1 MKAFEAGLNLV
12 PPALCVLEVGVLLL
26 GVRPRSTSAVCAAGA
41 RSLLVED
48 LGGAAGLHRGCLAVS
63 VLRQAATT
71 PPSGVGSSSAAG
83 T

>member
-1 MKAFEAGLNLV
+1 MKAF
-12 PPALCVLEVGVLLL
+12 
-26 GVRPRSTSAVCAAGA
+26 
-41 RSLLVED
+41 ED